1 MVTLDDLKPKE
12 KSILIDWY
20 ATIQQASC
28 KLNFILL
35 KTLKIN
41 F

>member
-20 ATIQQASC
+20 ASIQQAA
-28 KLNFILL
+28 NG
-35 KTLKIN
+35 N
-41 F
+41 